1 MPSRGA
7 SPPLAEGHTAAL
19 PSWILG
25 GALGPPRPR
34 ARPTSLPRPPSPTS
48 HQSLQGNDKA
58 WPLAVHPQGT
68 AASELV
74 INGPAWRVGRK
85 GPAPL
90 GGSPWAAGPAPFG
103 PLHRQS
109 GARLPVPRRRLTL
122 WISGTNLSGEPGGPS
137 SRSHMW
143 KKGQAGAS
151 LPRSGR
157 PRASAAHVPRASPP
171 APPIP
176 PASAEGG
183 RLPLLLTPRQRRE
196 SPVGSVLGVGA
207 SAAGRSRPSWPTPR
221 PARGPRGIDLLNLL
235 LPHPLPDSSG
245 ANGRTRGA
253 WVPPTVDRPA

>member
-34 ARPTSLPRPPSPTS
+34 ARPTSLPRPPSPTP

-58 WPLAVHPQGT
+58 WPLAVHPQGA

-85 GPAPL
+85 GRAPL

-109 GARLPVPRRRLTL
+109 GARLPVPRRSLTL
-122 WISGTNLSGEPGGPS
+122 WISGANLSGEPGGPS

-171 APPIP
+171 HPQYPQPVLKAAGCPFSSHHVSVGKALWAPFWGWGRPPLVAHVLRGQRHAPPAAP
-176 PASAEGG
+176 EV
-183 RLPLLLTPRQRRE
+183 LTC
-196 SPVGSVLGVGA
+196 
-207 SAAGRSRPSWPTPR
+207 
-221 PARGPRGIDLLNLL
+221 
-235 LPHPLPDSSG
+235 
-245 ANGRTRGA
+245 
-253 WVPPTVDRPA
+253 